1 MTDILDPP
9 AVPRPAATVLL
20 LRDGPD
26 GIEVFMATRHQGSS
40 FMPGI
45 LVFPGGAVDPDDAD
59 PSLIDAASA
68 GGTLPDD
75 AISRIAGVREIFE
88 EAAFLLARPSGQP
101 DLLVKDRFERIL
113 ADHRGPLCGGERIFS
128 AIMAEE
134 GLCPAIDLMVPFA
147 RWITPVIRKKRFDA
161 RFYLARAPDGQI
173 GAHDERELIN
183 SRWTTVA
190 DALAAHARH
199 EIKIVFVTRSNL
211 SLLAKSRT
219 VEEALAAARSRKVVP
234 VQPELFDHPDGPALR
249 IPAEAGYDVT
259 EVLVRDV
266 GD

>member
-1 MTDILDPP
+1 
-9 AVPRPAATVLL
+9 
-20 LRDGPD
+20 
-26 GIEVFMATRHQGSS
+26 MATRHQGSS

-59 PSLIDAASA
+59 PGLIAAASA
-68 GGTLPDD
+68 GGALPDD

-88 EAAFLLARPSGQP
+88 EAAFLLARPRGQV
-101 DLLVKDRFERIL
+101 DLLAQDRLERIL
-113 ADHRGPLCGGERIFS
+113 ANHREPLCGGERTFS
-128 AIMAEE
+128 AILAEE
-134 GLCPAIDLMVPFA
+134 GLTPAIDLMVPFA

-161 RFYLARAPDGQI
+161 RFYLARAPEGQI

-190 DALAAHARH
+190 EALDAHARR

-219 VEEALAAARSRKVVP
+219 VNEALAAARSRTVVP